1 MLAGHLWGQY
11 NASSQPR
18 FFLTHQLIYKSKIEK
33 QNVNLD
39 IFASGIS
46 PSFHLPGLEKKKNIL
61 VTKLKMFLFHTSK
74 IEGPIILS
82 LTLISD
88 NTQSALIN
96 SWENNI
102 VVRIQ
107 AKRGLGWQL

>member
-1 MLAGHLWGQY
+1 MHQVSVQLEIF
-11 NASSQPR
+11 SSAWIR
-18 FFLTHQLIYKSKIEK
+18 
-33 QNVNLD
+33 
-39 IFASGIS
+39 
-46 PSFHLPGLEKKKNIL
+46 KKKNIL